1 MLSIRKNLAYNFL
14 LSASQVLLPL
24 ISIPYVSRVLSPEG
38 IGKVSFIDSFT
49 YYFICIAESGIAIYG
64 FREVAKL
71 SRKPEERDKL
81 VSELLSLHLLTS
93 LVTMALY
100 AILITVLWQKVQD
113 PRLVWF
119 SISFLLVN
127 SFACEWYFK
136 GMERFR
142 YITLRSLITRVL
154 GLLSIFLLVKQ
165 PEDYYLY
172 YGIMV
177 AASIANLVWNNM
189 VLFREVKLRFRNIR
203 WKQHL
208 QYTSVIYAIS
218 LVYSISL
225 MLDNV
230 LLRLVSTAAVVG
242 IYAFAAKIV
251 RMIAVLFTD
260 TITVIFPRIIALQT
274 EGSEE
279 RMKGLMQKNL
289 QLLVFFTVPAS
300 IGIGLSAGPL
310 VRLFLGAQFE
320 EAISCVQILAAFPLL
335 KSLSIFYCNQVLI
348 AHHKEKLAL
357 RSLLI
362 GNLAFIPLTLV
373 LSYEWQYLG
382 AAIALLFSELLVLV
396 AAYWLASKH
405 FPELRFSN
413 PIIFIHALLGSVL
426 FVPVFWLLNKSGLSD
441 WLILLTGVP
450 LCALLYIC
458 AQFFVLKNGFAL
470 GLRQWAFSIV
480 SRKQQ
485 HEQAP

>member
-49 YYFICIAESGIAIYG
+49 YYFICIAEFGIALYG
-64 FREVAKL
+64 IREVAKL
-71 SRKPEERDKL
+71 RNKQEERDKL
-81 VSELLSLHLLTS
+81 VSELLSLHLLSS

-100 AILITVLWQKVQD
+100 AILITILWQKVQD

-127 SFACEWYFK
+127 SFTCEWYFK

-142 YITLRSLITRVL
+142 YITLRSLITRLL
-154 GLLSIFLLVKQ
+154 GLISIFLLVKQ

-172 YGIMV
+172 YAIMV
-177 AASIANLVWNNM
+177 AAAIANLLWNNI
-189 VLFREVKLRFRNIR
+189 VLFREVNLRFRDIR
-203 WKQHL
+203 WKRHL

-260 TITVIFPRIIALQT
+260 TITVIFPRIIALQS
-274 EGSEE
+274 EGSEAG
-279 RMKGLMQKNL
+279 MKELMQKNL

-300 IGIGLSAGPL
+300 VGIGLSAGPL

-320 EAISCVQILAAFPLL
+320 EAIPCVQVLAAFPLL
-335 KSLSIFYCNQVLI
+335 KSLNIFYCNQVLI

-357 RSLLI
+357 WSLLT
-362 GNLAFIPLTLV
+362 GNLAFIPLTLI
-373 LSYEWQYLG
+373 LSFEWQYMG
-382 AAIALLFSELLVLV
+382 AAIALLASELLVLLT
-396 AAYWLASKH
+396 AYGLASKH
-405 FPELRFSN
+405 FPALRFSN
-413 PIIFIHALLGSVL
+413 PVTFLHAVLGSVL
-426 FVPVFWLLNKSGLSD
+426 FVPVFGWLNQSALAD
-441 WLILLTGVP
+441 WLILLMGVP

-458 AQFFVLKNGFAL
+458 AQFFVLRNAFAL
-470 GLRQWAFSIV
+470 GLKQWVSSIV
-480 SRKQQ
+480 SRKQH